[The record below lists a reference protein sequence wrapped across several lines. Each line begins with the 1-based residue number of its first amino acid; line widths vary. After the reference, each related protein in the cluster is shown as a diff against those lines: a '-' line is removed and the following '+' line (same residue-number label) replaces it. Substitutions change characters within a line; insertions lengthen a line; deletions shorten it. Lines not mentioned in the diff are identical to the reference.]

1 MNEEMLESG
10 NRIDVVYPLNT
21 SAADQM
27 IVRISKEGDSIK
39 VMTKVANSLGI
50 NPVFETADWM
60 GCRNRIPKIK

>member
-27 IVRISKEGDSIK
+27 IVRISKEGDSLK
-39 VMTKVANSLGI
+39 VMRKMANSLGR
-50 NPVFETADWM
+50 NSVFETADWM
-60 GCRNRIPKIK
+60 RCRKRIPKIK